1 MNPRKKELNW
11 FFGVLLAFILLLV
24 LIGFPEIQEFSI
36 LIATFTLTWMILSNS
51 YKKGIL
57 GNNDTKY
64 LRKELIWF
72 VALLTI
78 FLSLLL
84 LLGSPTYTD
93 LALVSLVFT
102 VIWIIRSFLFRHLA
116 SRKN

>member
-1 MNPRKKELNW
+1 MNPIKKEIVW
-11 FFGVLLAFILLLV
+11 FFGVLIAFILLLV
-24 LIGFPEIQEFSI
+24 LVGFPKILEFSI
-36 LIATFTLTWMILSNS
+36 LIATFIFTWVILSIS

-57 GNNDTKY
+57 GNNDTKS

-72 VALLTI
+72 VVLLTI

-93 LALVSLVFT
+93 LALMALVFT
-102 VIWIIRSFLFRHLA
+102 AIWIFRSFLFKYLA